1 MKQLLDR
8 AFTTSSLHLSATF
21 LLLFQITLVI
31 TGGLVRLTGSGLGC
45 PEWPKCT
52 EESFRPVEVDSRFHA
67 FIEFGNRMLTFALL
81 TAALTT
87 FLLVRRYVN
96 RANGVNGVNGSDP
109 KRTDLNLLALL
120 QILGILGQ
128 GVLGG
133 ITVLTKLHPLSVA
146 SHLLLSMLLI
156 AGAATLQFKLNSI
169 KHGQEL
175 EKLADLPLAKVLAVM
190 AFATL
195 IAGTIVTG
203 TGPHAGDIDAPRF
216 GFSLYFVTRI
226 HSALVALTLLT
237 TLFMAWRYPRSEF
250 KWLIAVIF
258 GQGFIGYLQWHLGLP
273 EALVGLH
280 LLGSALFWLAI
291 WRVRLSFKY
300 QSIRTNQNHRKVYA
314 E

>member
-1 MKQLLDR
+1 MKKSPLYQVY
-8 AFTTSSLHLSATF
+8 LSATT

-45 PEWPKCT
+45 PAWPKCT
-52 EESFRPVEVDSRFHA
+52 PDSFRPVEVDSRFHA
-67 FIEFGNRMLTFALL
+67 FIEFGNRMLTFGLL
-81 TAALTT
+81 AAALTT
-87 FLLVRRYVN
+87 FLLVRAKQRDD
-96 RANGVNGVNGSDP
+96 REIM
-109 KRTDLNLLALL
+109 RLALL
-120 QILGILGQ
+120 QVLGILGQ

-156 AGAATLQFKLNSI
+156 AGAATLQFRIKNNLERRKIERPERPENLEVKAKLSS
-169 KHGQEL
+169 QSV
-175 EKLADLPLAKVLAVM
+175 AKFLTVI

-203 TGPHAGDIDAPRF
+203 TGPHAGDLDAPRF

-226 HSALVALTLLT
+226 HTTLVAITLIT
-237 TLFMAWRYPRSEF
+237 TFYLAWRYPRTQL

-280 LLGSALFWLAI
+280 LLGSALFWLAV
-291 WRVRLSFKY
+291 WRVWLSFKY
-300 QSIRTNQNHRKVYA
+300 IEVDMANSESTGRGNYDI
-314 E
+314 

>member
-1 MKQLLDR
+1 MKRLLDR
-8 AFTTSSLHLSATF
+8 ALTTSSLYLSASF

-67 FIEFGNRMLTFALL
+67 FIDFGNRMLTFALL
-81 TAALTT
+81 ASALTT
-87 FLLVRRYVN
+87 FLLVRRYV
-96 RANGVNGVNGSDP
+96 
-109 KRTDLNLLALL
+109 KRIDQKRSDLNLLALL
-120 QILGILGQ
+120 QVLGILGQ

-156 AGAATLQFKLNSI
+156 AGAATLQFKLNLI
-169 KHGQEL
+169 KHDREL

-237 TLFMAWRYPRSEF
+237 TLYMTWRYPRSEF
-250 KWLIAVIF
+250 KWLLAVIF
-258 GQGFIGYLQWHLGLP
+258 GKGFIGYLQWLLGLP

-300 QSIRTNQNHRKVYA
+300 QAIRAIRTHQTNRNHREVNA

>member
-1 MKQLLDR
+1 MKRLLDR
-8 AFTTSSLHLSATF
+8 ALTTSSLYLSASF

-81 TAALTT
+81 ASALTT
-87 FLLVRRYVN
+87 FLLVRRYV
-96 RANGVNGVNGSDP
+96 
-109 KRTDLNLLALL
+109 KRIDQKRSDLNLLALL
-120 QILGILGQ
+120 QVLGILGQ

-156 AGAATLQFKLNSI
+156 AGAATLQFKLNLI
-169 KHGQEL
+169 KHDREL
-175 EKLADLPLAKVLAVM
+175 EKLADLPLAKVLAVA
-190 AFATL
+190 AFAIL

-216 GFSLYFVTRI
+216 GFSLYLVTRI
-226 HSALVALTLLT
+226 HSALVALTLLA
-237 TLFMAWRYPRSEF
+237 TLYMAWRFPRSEI
-250 KWLIAVIF
+250 KWLLAVIL

-280 LLGSALFWLAI
+280 LLGSALFWLAT

-300 QSIRTNQNHRKVYA
+300 RTYRLKRTNRNHREVNA

>member
-1 MKQLLDR
+1 MKRVKNRLY
-8 AFTTSSLHLSATF
+8 LSASI
-21 LLLFQITLVI
+21 LLLFQGLLVL

-45 PEWPKCT
+45 PAWPKCT
-52 EESFRPVEVDSRFHA
+52 PESFRPIEVHSRFHA

-81 TAALTT
+81 ATAITT
-87 FLLVRRYVN
+87 FYLVRKEFRKGTAIRNDIY
-96 RANGVNGVNGSDP
+96 S
-109 KRTDLNLLALL
+109 LAIL
-120 QILGILGQ
+120 QVVGILGQ

-156 AGAATLQFKLNSI
+156 AGAATLQFKI
-169 KHGQEL
+169 KNFALGVSESRVEPDH
-175 EKLADLPLAKVLAVM
+175 LASRLLAVI

-216 GFSLYFVTRI
+216 GFSLYLVTRI
-226 HSALVALTLLT
+226 HTALVALTVAT
-237 TLFMAWRYPRSEF
+237 TLYLLWRAPRLEI
-250 KWLIAVIF
+250 KWLLAVIF

-280 LLGSALFWLAI
+280 LLGSVLFWFAI
-291 WRVRLSFKY
+291 WRVRISFKY
-300 QSIRTNQNHRKVYA
+300 QLTQMNTHLITN
-314 E
+314 

>member
-1 MKQLLDR
+1 MKRLLDR
-8 AFTTSSLHLSATF
+8 AFTKGSLYLSATA
-21 LLLFQITLVI
+21 LLVFQITLVI

-52 EESFRPVEVDSRFHA
+52 QDSFRPVDVDSRFHA

-81 TAALTT
+81 ATALVT
-87 FLLVRRYVN
+87 FLLVQRFVKHEDQKR
-96 RANGVNGVNGSDP
+96 SDL
-109 KRTDLNLLALL
+109 KQLALF
-120 QILGILGQ
+120 QVLGILGQ

-133 ITVLTKLHPLSVA
+133 ITVLTKLHPLSVG

-156 AGAATLQFKLNSI
+156 AGAATLQLKLNAIRRSE
-169 KHGQEL
+169 EL
-175 EKLADLPLAKVLAVM
+175 QLLSDLPLARALAVI

-226 HSALVALTLLT
+226 HTALVALTLLT
-237 TLFMAWRYPRSEF
+237 TLYMAWRYPRTEI

-280 LLGSALFWLAI
+280 LLGSALFWLAT

-300 QSIRTNQNHRKVYA
+300 RTDRNSRKVYA
-314 E
+314 K

>member
-1 MKQLLDR
+1 MKRLLDR
-8 AFTTSSLHLSATF
+8 ALTKGSLYLSASI

-52 EESFRPVEVDSRFHA
+52 QESFRPVDVDSRFHA

-81 TAALTT
+81 AAAVVT
-87 FLLVRRYVN
+87 FLLVRQYVKTLDQK
-96 RANGVNGVNGSDP
+96 RA
-109 KRTDLNLLALL
+109 DLNWLARF
-120 QILGILGQ
+120 QVLGILGQ

-156 AGAATLQFKLNSI
+156 AGAATLQFKLGAI
-169 KHGQEL
+169 RRDEVVEPL
-175 EKLADLPLAKVLAVM
+175 PDLQLAKALAAI
-190 AFATL
+190 AFTTL

-226 HSALVALTLLT
+226 HSALVAITLLT
-237 TLFMAWRYPRSEF
+237 TFYMAWRYPRPEI

-280 LLGSALFWLAI
+280 LLGSALFWLAT

-300 QSIRTNQNHRKVYA
+300 SSRRKVYTK
-314 E
+314 

>member
-1 MKQLLDR
+1 M
-8 AFTTSSLHLSATF
+8 TSRSLNKLNLSASV
-21 LLLFQITLVI
+21 LLLFQGLLVI

-52 EESFRPVEVDSRFHA
+52 QESFRPVEVDSRFHA

-81 TAALTT
+81 AAALTT
-87 FLLVRRYVN
+87 FYFVRKHLKDQ
-96 RANGVNGVNGSDP
+96 SDI
-109 KRTDLNLLALL
+109 NQLALL
-120 QILGILGQ
+120 QVLGILGQ

-156 AGAATLQFKLNSI
+156 AGATTLQVKISARS
-169 KHGQEL
+169 QERNL
-175 EKLADLPLAKVLAVM
+175 LPNEDNFVAKFMATI

-195 IAGTIVTG
+195 IAGTVVTG
-203 TGPHAGDIDAPRF
+203 SGPHAGDLEAPRY

-226 HSALVALTLLT
+226 HTALVVLTLLT
-237 TLFMAWRYPRSEF
+237 AFYIAWRYPRSEI

-273 EALVGLH
+273 QALVGLH
-280 LLGSALFWLAI
+280 LLGSALFWFAT

-300 QSIRTNQNHRKVYA
+300 ITN
-314 E
+314 

>member
-1 MKQLLDR
+1 MKRVKNRLY
-8 AFTTSSLHLSATF
+8 LSASI
-21 LLLFQITLVI
+21 LLLFQGLLVL

-45 PEWPKCT
+45 PAWPKCT
-52 EESFRPVEVDSRFHA
+52 PESFRPIEVHSRFHA

-81 TAALTT
+81 ATAITT
-87 FLLVRRYVN
+87 FYLVRKEFRKGRVIRNDIY
-96 RANGVNGVNGSDP
+96 S
-109 KRTDLNLLALL
+109 LAIL
-120 QILGILGQ
+120 QVVGILGQ

-156 AGAATLQFKLNSI
+156 AGAATLQFKI
-169 KHGQEL
+169 KNFALGVSESRVEPDH
-175 EKLADLPLAKVLAVM
+175 LPSRLLAVI

-216 GFSLYFVTRI
+216 GFSLYLVTRI
-226 HSALVALTLLT
+226 HTALVALTVAT
-237 TLFMAWRYPRSEF
+237 TLYLLWRAPRLEI
-250 KWLIAVIF
+250 KWLLAVIF

-280 LLGSALFWLAI
+280 LLGSVLFWFAV
-291 WRVRLSFKY
+291 WRVRISFKY
-300 QSIRTNQNHRKVYA
+300 QLTQMNTHLITN
-314 E
+314 

>member
-1 MKQLLDR
+1 MKPLLDR
-8 AFTTSSLHLSATF
+8 ALNKDSLYLSASA

-52 EESFRPVEVDSRFHA
+52 QESFRPVDVDSRFHA

-81 TAALTT
+81 ATAVIT
-87 FLLVRRYVN
+87 FLLVRRFVQN
-96 RANGVNGVNGSDP
+96 FQGFQGLGKDA
-109 KRTDLNLLALL
+109 RTTGISNLNWLARL
-120 QILGILGQ
+120 QVLGILGQ

-156 AGAATLQFKLNSI
+156 AGAATLQFKINAI
-169 KHGQEL
+169 RNDAEL
-175 EKLADLPLAKVLAVM
+175 ERASDNALSKALTVI

-226 HSALVALTLLT
+226 HTTLVALTLLI
-237 TLFMAWRYPRSEF
+237 TLYLAWRYPRSEI
-250 KWLIAVIF
+250 KWLIVVIF

-291 WRVRLSFKY
+291 WRVRLSFKFR
-300 QSIRTNQNHRKVYA
+300 SSGKVYA
-314 E
+314 K

>member
-1 MKQLLDR
+1 MKRVKNRLY
-8 AFTTSSLHLSATF
+8 LSASI
-21 LLLFQITLVI
+21 LLLFQGLLVL

-45 PEWPKCT
+45 PAWPKCT
-52 EESFRPVEVDSRFHA
+52 PESFRPIEVHSRFHA

-81 TAALTT
+81 ATAITT
-87 FLLVRRYVN
+87 FYLVRKEFRKGTAIRNDIY
-96 RANGVNGVNGSDP
+96 S
-109 KRTDLNLLALL
+109 LAIL
-120 QILGILGQ
+120 QVVGILGQ

-156 AGAATLQFKLNSI
+156 AGAATLQFKI
-169 KHGQEL
+169 KNFALGVSESRVEPDH
-175 EKLADLPLAKVLAVM
+175 LPSRLLAVI

-216 GFSLYFVTRI
+216 GFSLYLVTRI
-226 HSALVALTLLT
+226 HTALVALTVAT
-237 TLFMAWRYPRSEF
+237 TLYLLWRAPRLEI
-250 KWLIAVIF
+250 KWLLAVIF

-280 LLGSALFWLAI
+280 LLGSVLFWFAI
-291 WRVRLSFKY
+291 WRVRISFKY
-300 QSIRTNQNHRKVYA
+300 QLTQMNTHLITN
-314 E
+314 

>member
-1 MKQLLDR
+1 MAMARSKLLI
-8 AFTTSSLHLSATF
+8 SASI
-21 LLLFQITLVI
+21 LLLFQGLLVI

-45 PEWPKCT
+45 PAWPKCT
-52 EESFRPVEVDSRFHA
+52 PESFRPIEVHSRFHA
-67 FIEFGNRMLTFALL
+67 FIEFGNRMLTFGLL
-81 TAALTT
+81 AASLVTFYLVHKTFRKGVTA
-87 FLLVRRYVN
+87 R
-96 RANGVNGVNGSDP
+96 GDI
-109 KRTDLNLLALL
+109 KRLALL
-120 QILGILGQ
+120 QVLGILGQ

-156 AGAATLQFKLNSI
+156 AGATTLQFKI
-169 KHGQEL
+169 KNAVNNL
-175 EKLADLPLAKVLAVM
+175 EESVIKPDHFPSKALTVI

-203 TGPHAGDIDAPRF
+203 TGPHAGDIDSPRF

-226 HSALVALTLLT
+226 HTALVALTIATTIYLL
-237 TLFMAWRYPRSEF
+237 WRAPRIEI

-280 LLGSALFWLAI
+280 LLGSVLFWFAT

-300 QSIRTNQNHRKVYA
+300 VSIKSENNQVLIND
-314 E
+314 

>member
-1 MKQLLDR
+1 MKRLLDR
-8 AFTTSSLHLSATF
+8 ALTTSSLYLSASF

-81 TAALTT
+81 ASAFTT
-87 FLLVRRYVN
+87 FLLVRHYV
-96 RANGVNGVNGSDP
+96 
-109 KRTDLNLLALL
+109 KRIDQKRSDLNLLALL
-120 QILGILGQ
+120 QVLGILGQ

-156 AGAATLQFKLNSI
+156 AGAATLQFKLNLI
-169 KHGQEL
+169 KHDREL

-237 TLFMAWRYPRSEF
+237 TLYMVWRYPRSEF
-250 KWLIAVIF
+250 KWLLAVIF

-300 QSIRTNQNHRKVYA
+300 RTYRLKRTNRNHREVNA